1 MLFRQSDLA
10 YDQIQEANNILNESV
25 YLDESESI
33 LSAKAIPVVENSRIG
48 AYVVR
53 FNDLSCFAE
62 DHGMSYN
69 NAIKSIAE
77 SNDIDTNNLAVAV
90 KETTI
95 MANPDIVN
103 EINNVVI
110 TPIPKTD
117 AIYQFTEACV
127 DAFIE
132 SGDTSY
138 MDLLVEKS
146 TIITDKDGSRIK
158 YDHFGDAFK
167 LDKNGYFAHDK
178 DGRLISYRTAGG
190 RFYDFATRAG
200 MRKSESKYEMNSK
213 FTPKIKKILETIKY
227 YGYHTPKMFILKA
240 LYTLNEKY
248 NEMVRNIPD
257 DPSERKW
264 YQSLLDVIDNTIIKL
279 TKFLNKRY

>member
-1 MLFRQSDLA
+1 MLFKQTDLSSNP
-10 YDQIQEANNILNESV
+10 IQEANNILNESV

-48 AYVVR
+48 AYIVR

-103 EINNVVI
+103 ELNNVVI

-132 SGDTSY
+132 SGDASY
-138 MDLLVEKS
+138 MDLLVERS
-146 TIITDKDGSRIK
+146 TIITDKDGNRLK

-264 YQSLLDVIDNTIIKL
+264 YQSLLDVIDNAIIKL